1 MHNFIKV
8 KDLDD
13 GVKKIFDS
21 SNSIFTDK
29 KQINIG
35 ITGGRFGR
43 VLQCFLLKIKAY
55 WGKIFLTDE
64 RITSKKNLGTLS
76 YCAKFSIKIIF

>member
-21 SNSIFTDK
+21 SSSIFTDK
-29 KQINIG
+29 KQIKIVYHRRE
-35 ITGGRFGR
+35 RFGESF
-43 VLQCFLLKIKAY
+43 VNV
-55 WGKIFLTDE
+55 
-64 RITSKKNLGTLS
+64 S
-76 YCAKFSIKIIF
+76 